1 VSTRVAS
8 LLGIVRQRVG
18 NTGRNIL
25 YERSPE
31 GDIEKLRS
39 PTDCKYGLSHLARR
53 MHKRYF
59 SLIAK
64 AVYRTELLV
73 RSVAIKRRVNVL
85 ASTQYEAVDSS
96 DYAAGRCR

>member
-1 VSTRVAS
+1 MRTRVAS
-8 LLGIVRQRVG
+8 LLGIVRQRLW

-25 YERSPE
+25 YERSAE

-53 MHKRYF
+53 KHKRYF

-64 AVYRTELLV
+64 PVYHTELLV

-85 ASTQYEAVDSS
+85 ASSEYEAVDHA
-96 DYAAGRCR
+96 DYAARRCW

>member
-1 VSTRVAS
+1 MSTRVAS

-25 YERSPE
+25 YERSAE
-31 GDIEKLRS
+31 GHIEKLRS
-39 PTDCKYGLSHLARR
+39 ATDCKYGLSHLARR

-64 AVYRTELLV
+64 AVYVTELLV
-73 RSVAIKRRVNVL
+73 RSVAVKRRVDVL
-85 ASTQYEAVDSS
+85 ASTEYEAVDNSEN
-96 DYAAGRCR
+96 AARRCR